1 MSDLS
6 RGARC
11 YIGAMVVLATVGTA
25 LALFVSPQPNR
36 ADLAIASAVIACI
49 AVAWSF
55 PVLIQSGKWLYVDAA
70 PAFVAVLLLPLGL
83 GMLAGGVGTAVA
95 HGLRRTH
102 RDVAE
107 ASYNGAQGALCV
119 AVGSL
124 TLAAF
129 GWDPEAPTFG
139 RLLMVLGIVTAATA
153 IYIFNSVVL
162 ATMIA
167 LHRGRNPLRV
177 WVATTLRG
185 DPVSVV
191 TFSSLTGIGVVAAI
205 LLGSYPWADI
215 LLLPPVVSMFFI
227 IRYHTRRQREAASAL
242 EGSQA
247 SLAEAQRIAK
257 LGSWEWDLRNG
268 RQLWSDELYRILG
281 LSRANVPPTVDAL
294 LNRTHLYDR
303 DRLAAAIAAAAERG
317 RPFNL
322 DHGIVLEDGAERSVR
337 QQCEIVRDGGGNA
350 VRLVASIHDITESKA
365 LQKQLAHR
373 AFHDSLTNLPNRALF
388 TERLQH
394 ALSTSSRLGK
404 QVAVL
409 FLDLDGF
416 KLVNDGLGH
425 EIGDRLLVA
434 LAGRLQAQLQPGD
447 VAARFGGDEFTVLL
461 DRLESPES
469 AMNWAKWAASSISEP
484 FALEGHE
491 AVVGVSIGIAV
502 GVVGRA
508 TATTL
513 LRDADTALYQ
523 AKASGKNQIA
533 IFEPRMYAEA
543 LRKLDLQVEL
553 RKAVERSEIVLHYQ
567 PVVDLSSG
575 DLVGVEAL
583 ARWQHPTRGL
593 LSPEAFLPLAEETGL
608 ILPLGEW
615 VLAEACSQVA
625 AWGRIYP
632 SAKSLKVGVNLSV
645 RQLRT
650 PRLIADIAN
659 TLRESG
665 LPPEQLEL
673 EITEEIVAKDLK
685 AVASALEEIQ
695 SLGVRLALDDVG
707 SGHSSLGHFRHLTFD
722 SLKLDGSF
730 LIDLDRDG
738 RSRAIAEAVAGLAG
752 ALGIQVTA
760 EGIESMDQLVLAR
773 GLGCQLGQGFN
784 FARPLRPEALA
795 TMLDR
800 QTIFPI
806 AEVIVHRS
814 ENRRD
819 LDTSDSLVSVG

>member
-1 MSDLS
+1 
-6 RGARC
+6 
-11 YIGAMVVLATVGTA
+11 
-25 LALFVSPQPNR
+25 
-36 ADLAIASAVIACI
+36 
-49 AVAWSF
+49 
-55 PVLIQSGKWLYVDAA
+55 
-70 PAFVAVLLLPLGL
+70 
-83 GMLAGGVGTAVA
+83 
-95 HGLRRTH
+95 
-102 RDVAE
+102 
-107 ASYNGAQGALCV
+107 
-119 AVGSL
+119 
-124 TLAAF
+124 
-129 GWDPEAPTFG
+129 
-139 RLLMVLGIVTAATA
+139 
-153 IYIFNSVVL
+153 
-162 ATMIA
+162 
-167 LHRGRNPLRV
+167 
-177 WVATTLRG
+177 
-185 DPVSVV
+185 
-191 TFSSLTGIGVVAAI
+191 
-205 LLGSYPWADI
+205 
-215 LLLPPVVSMFFI
+215 
-227 IRYHTRRQREAASAL
+227 
-242 EGSQA
+242 
-247 SLAEAQRIAK
+247 
-257 LGSWEWDLRNG
+257 
-268 RQLWSDELYRILG
+268 
-281 LSRANVPPTVDAL
+281 
-294 LNRTHLYDR
+294 
-303 DRLAAAIAAAAERG
+303 
-317 RPFNL
+317 
-322 DHGIVLEDGAERSVR
+322 VLEDGSERSVR
-337 QQCEIVRDGGGNA
+337 QQCEIVRDVRGNA

-365 LQKQLAHR
+365 LQRQLAHR
-373 AFHDSLTNLPNRALF
+373 AFHDALTSLPNRALF

-394 ALSTSSRLGK
+394 ALSNSSRLGK

-425 EIGDRLLVA
+425 DIGDRLLVA

-469 AMNWAKWAASSISEP
+469 AINWAKWAASALSEP

-491 AVVGVSIGIAV
+491 AFVGVSIGIAV
-502 GVVGRA
+502 GIVGRA
-508 TATTL
+508 TAPTL

-523 AKASGKNQIA
+523 AKSSGKNQIA
-533 IFEPRMYAEA
+533 IFEPRMNAEA

-553 RKAVERSEIVLHYQ
+553 RKAVERGEIVLHYQ

-575 DLVGVEAL
+575 HLVGVEAL

-615 VLAEACSQVA
+615 VLAEACSQIA

-632 SAKSLKVGVNLSV
+632 SARKLKVGVNLSV

-650 PRLIADIAN
+650 PRLIADIAS
-659 TLRESG
+659 TLSESR

-673 EITEEIVAKDLK
+673 EITEEIVAKDLR

-695 SLGVRLALDDVG
+695 SLGVKLALDDVG

-773 GLGCQLGQGFN
+773 GLGCQLGQGYK
-784 FARPLRPEALA
+784 FARPLRPKALA

-800 QTIFPI
+800 QIVFPI
-806 AEVIVHRS
+806 AEVIVHQP

-819 LDTSDSLVSVG
+819 LDASDSLVAVS